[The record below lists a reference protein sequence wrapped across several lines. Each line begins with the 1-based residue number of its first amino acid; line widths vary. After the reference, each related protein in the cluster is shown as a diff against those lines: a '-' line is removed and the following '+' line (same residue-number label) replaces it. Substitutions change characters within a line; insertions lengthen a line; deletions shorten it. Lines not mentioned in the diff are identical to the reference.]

1 MKAMGDQCA
10 YQERPSSSKTLTLSD
25 VNNRLQSL
33 EVKVQGD
40 PHLRRNVADTPLAS
54 GSSTVIPVLMEQSA
68 SHQSHD
74 AAEETIYGPS
84 SNISFLQEVIQLQD
98 PEMDTTQPAQSSAC
112 PNERTMPDLL
122 GFTEVQSP
130 SLAHDVDLVSL
141 PDRQLADTLFRCFWD
156 FIHPVFPILHRPS
169 IATMLSATTFGRPVL
184 HCRPHTVPLPEPID
198 DEYLSEVDEG
208 CQPEDSPSRITFF
221 VYNMK
226 LFEILDDILSKF
238 YSHGYQNFAQDEPV
252 KSAQYLSDI
261 PRLCSEL
268 DHFLEGTVED
278 ESASCFH
285 MQAMILKSRV
295 LYIRLLLLRPS
306 ILIETRRSIPN
317 QRPINNNTTVCL
329 QRSYLREINR
339 LCVSTCHEV
348 LEEIHRNLGSLRQTS
363 AWHTLLFTFGAAS
376 TLLAASLCPD
386 LEVNLDFDP
395 AKTSWER
402 ALQIFEFHK
411 SHVQSAAKGIKALV
425 RYRLRFSTLAKQDQF
440 IDSSDGHIA
449 DSMPFDGAPAVYESW
464 LTGMTDDFNEF
475 FTSDSLEQSWLS
487 SQSIDW
493 AM

>member
-33 EVKVQGD
+33 EVKVRGD
-40 PHLRRNVADTPLAS
+40 PHLRRNVGDTPLAS

-74 AAEETIYGPS
+74 AAEETVYGPS

-98 PEMDTTQPAQSSAC
+98 PEMDTTQSAQSSAC

-141 PDRQLADTLFRCFWD
+141 PDL
-156 FIHPVFPILHRPS
+156 
-169 IATMLSATTFGRPVL
+169 
-184 HCRPHTVPLPEPID
+184 
-198 DEYLSEVDEG
+198 
-208 CQPEDSPSRITFF
+208 
-221 VYNMK
+221 
-226 LFEILDDILSKF
+226 
-238 YSHGYQNFAQDEPV
+238 
-252 KSAQYLSDI
+252 
-261 PRLCSEL
+261 
-268 DHFLEGTVED
+268 
-278 ESASCFH
+278 
-285 MQAMILKSRV
+285 
-295 LYIRLLLLRPS
+295 
-306 ILIETRRSIPN
+306 
-317 QRPINNNTTVCL
+317 
-329 QRSYLREINR
+329 
-339 LCVSTCHEV
+339 
-348 LEEIHRNLGSLRQTS
+348 
-363 AWHTLLFTFGAAS
+363 TFGAAS

-411 SHVQSAAKGIKALV
+411 SHVESAAKGIEALNPDG
-425 RYRLRFSTLAKQDQF
+425 FIDQF
-440 IDSSDGHIA
+440 VDSGDGHMA
-449 DSMPFDGAPAVYESW
+449 DSMPFDGAPAVDESW
-464 LTGMTDDFNEF
+464 LTGMADDFNEF